1 MQTEGQV
8 YLRHRNATIPCFN
21 EKVSQLVWAESIR
34 QARGMLEDWTSKASI
49 NTVAADTRTL
59 SLHVLSSAG
68 FGKSYPFRSFDDS
81 APAEAA
87 SSYRGSLKLILDDCV
102 PLVVLGRKNLDRWY
116 RWLPARWK
124 ALHQAT
130 VTFRQYMKRVYEEE
144 QRNLLENDKD
154 SSNLV
159 TSLIRAS
166 NEMANDTS
174 TGEASESKSSQGGL
188 TEEEIYGNMFIF
200 SFAGHDT
207 TAHVLAFAIVLL
219 STRPDVQD
227 WVAEELQHV
236 LTEQPE
242 AVEESYQAIFPRLKR
257 CLAVLVRAQ
266 NNRSTDFP
274 PKTAHAIAM
283 KEKRLRKSPNRNST
297 KPSACTPPRR

>member
-1 MQTEGQV
+1 
-8 YLRHRNATIPCFN
+8 
-21 EKVSQLVWAESIR
+21 
-34 QARGMLEDWTSKASI
+34 MLEYWTSKSSI

-68 FGKSYPFRSFDDS
+68 FGKSYPFQGFDDS
-81 APAEAA
+81 ATAEAA

-130 VTFRQYMKRVYEEE
+130 VTFSKYMKTVYEEE
-144 QRNLLENDKD
+144 QRNLIENEKKQE

-159 TSLIRAS
+159 KSLIRAS
-166 NEMANDTS
+166 NEMANSSDAD
-174 TGEASESKSSQGGL
+174 EASDAKSSQGGL
-188 TEEEIYGNMFIF
+188 SEEEIYGNMFIF

-227 WVAEELQHV
+227 WVAEELQRV
-236 LTEQPE
+236 LRDEQGP
-242 AVEESYQAIFPRLKR
+242 VEENYNAVFPRLKR
-257 CLAVLVRAQ
+257 SLAVLVRTMSS
-266 NNRSTDFP
+266 STITLPFP
-274 PKTAHAIAM
+274 ISYGKPKY
-283 KEKRLRKSPNRNST
+283 S
-297 KPSACTPPRR
+297 

>member
-1 MQTEGQV
+1 MAIPANLTCWTQTEGQV
-8 YLRHRNATIPCFN
+8 YLRHRKATIPCFN
-21 EKVSQLVWAESIR
+21 EQVSQLVWAESIQ
-34 QARGMLEDWTSKASI
+34 QAKGILEYWTSKASI
-49 NTVAADTRTL
+49 NTVAVDTRTL

-68 FGKSYPFRSFDDS
+68 FGKSYPFQSFDDS
-81 APAEAA
+81 ATAGAA
-87 SSYRGSLKLILDDCV
+87 SSYRGSLKLILDDCF
-102 PLVVLGRKNLDRWY
+102 PLVVLGRKNLDKWY

-130 VTFRQYMKRVYEEE
+130 VTFSQYMKQVYEEE
-144 QRNLLENDKD
+144 QRNLLEKKND

-166 NEMANDTS
+166 NEMANSASAD
-174 TGEASESKSSQGGL
+174 EASESKNTQGGL

-227 WVAEELQHV
+227 WIAEELQQV
-236 LTEQPE
+236 LGEQKE
-242 AVEESYQAIFPRLKR
+242 AVEDSYNAIFPRLKR
-257 CLAVLVRAQ
+257 CLAVLVR
-266 NNRSTDFP
+266 P
-274 PKTAHAIAM
+274 
-283 KEKRLRKSPNRNST
+283 
-297 KPSACTPPRR
+297 